1 MKLRNIFFATAA
13 ASLAAAPIAAQ
24 AETAARVSEPVAGAS
39 ELGGDGEGIGAGL
52 IVAAIAAIGMI
63 VLIVSD
69 DDDDEDP
76 VSA

>member
-24 AETAARVSEPVAGAS
+24 AETTARVSEPVTEAS
-39 ELGGDGEGIGAGL
+39 ELGGEGIGAGL
-52 IVAAIAAIGMI
+52 IVAAIAAVGMI

-69 DDDDEDP
+69 DDDEDP
-76 VSA
+76 VSI